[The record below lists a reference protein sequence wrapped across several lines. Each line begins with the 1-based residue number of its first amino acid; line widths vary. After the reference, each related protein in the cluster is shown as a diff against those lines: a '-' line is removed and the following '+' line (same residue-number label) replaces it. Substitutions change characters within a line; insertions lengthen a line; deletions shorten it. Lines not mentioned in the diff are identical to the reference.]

1 MLASASNQK
10 VAPSPDNT
18 SPTDAKPN
26 SERSGTSSSAQVTV
40 GINFTSQTNL
50 CGPVFG
56 PPPRPLPIGVRPN
69 PGPPPR
75 PLPIGVGPNPGPP
88 PRPLPIGVRPNPGP
102 PPRPTPTL
110 PNPFPNK
117 SNEQLAWG
125 LLNNYEAFK
134 GRWPSTTVTPQSIA
148 KMANRPLTGNPYTD
162 ANIQLANELQRRPDL
177 MQALDRNGSTGALDG
192 RLSRDDIRSFIGSGN
207 PLKLSDDKQLVR
219 DMLTNFNA
227 LKGGYFS
234 NSIKLKDISARASQ
248 PLTGDPY
255 QDHLIQLSREV
266 MSRSDLQAAMDNRFS
281 WLRDGRVTRQ
291 ELFDL
296 LR

>member
-18 SPTDAKPN
+18 PAADAKPN
-26 SERSGTSSSAQVTV
+26 TERSGTSSSAQVTV

-56 PPPRPLPIGVRPN
+56 PPPRPLPIGVR
-69 PGPPPR
+69 
-75 PLPIGVGPNPGPP
+75 PNPGPP

-134 GRWPSTTVTPQSIA
+134 GRWSSTVTPQSIA
-148 KMANRPLTGNPYTD
+148 KMANRPLTGNAYTD

-192 RLSRDDIRSFIGSGN
+192 RLSRDDIRSFIGSAN

-219 DMLTNFNA
+219 DMLTHFNA

-234 NSIKLKDISARASQ
+234 NSIKLNDISARASR
-248 PLTGDPY
+248 PLTGNPY

-266 MSRSDLQAAMDNRFS
+266 MSRSDLQAAMDNRSS
-281 WLRDGRVTRQ
+281 WLRDGRITQ
-291 ELFDL
+291 LELFEL